1 MQKKRSYFVM
11 AVERT
16 FALLKP
22 GVLQRRIVGEVIS
35 RLERSGFR
43 IIALKMIQVNE
54 DLAETHYG
62 EHKGKPFYP
71 PLVDYMISSPSIA
84 MVLEREDA
92 IASLR
97 KLTGATD
104 PAKAAPGT
112 IRGDYAIIT
121 RRNII
126 HASDSP
132 ESAER
137 EINLFFSSEEIHP
150 FEDGNARWY

>member
-1 MQKKRSYFVM
+1 M

-112 IRGDYAIIT
+112 IRGDYAIVT

>member
-1 MQKKRSYFVM
+1 M

-22 GVLQRRIVGEVIS
+22 GVLQRRIVGEVLS
-35 RLERSGFR
+35 RLEKSGFR
-43 IIALKMIQVNE
+43 IIACKLIQVSSE
-54 DLAETHYG
+54 VAETHYA
-62 EHKGKPFYP
+62 EHREKSFYP
-71 PLVDYMISSPSIA
+71 SLVEYMESSPSIA

-97 KLTGATD
+97 KLAGATD

-112 IRGDYAIIT
+112 IRADYAIVT
-121 RRNII
+121 QKNII

-132 ESAER
+132 ESADR
-137 EINLFFSSEEIHP
+137 EINLFFSDEEIHP
-150 FEDGNARWY
+150 FEDGNAEWY

>member
-1 MQKKRSYFVM
+1 M

-71 PLVDYMISSPSIA
+71 PLVEYMISSPSIA

-112 IRGDYAIIT
+112 IRGDYAIVT

>member
-1 MQKKRSYFVM
+1 M

-22 GVLQRRIVGEVIS
+22 GVLQRRIVGEVLS
-35 RLERSGFR
+35 RLEKSGFR
-43 IIALKMIQVNE
+43 IIACKLIQVSR
-54 DLAETHYG
+54 DVAETHYA
-62 EHKGKPFYP
+62 EHREKSFYP
-71 PLVDYMISSPSIA
+71 SLVEYMESSPSIA

-97 KLTGATD
+97 KLAGATD

-112 IRGDYAIIT
+112 IRADYAIVT
-121 RRNII
+121 QKNII

-132 ESAER
+132 ESANR
-137 EINLFFSSEEIHP
+137 EINLFFSDEEIHP
-150 FEDGNARWY
+150 FEDGNAEWY

>member
-1 MQKKRSYFVM
+1 M

-22 GVLQRRIVGEVIS
+22 GVLQRRIVGEVLS
-35 RLERSGFR
+35 RLEKSGFR
-43 IIALKMIQVNE
+43 IIACKLIQVSRE
-54 DLAETHYG
+54 IAETHYA
-62 EHKGKPFYP
+62 EHREKSFYP
-71 PLVDYMISSPSIA
+71 SLVEYMESSPSIA

-97 KLTGATD
+97 KLAGATD

-112 IRGDYAIIT
+112 IRADYAIVT
-121 RRNII
+121 QKNII

-132 ESAER
+132 ESADR
-137 EINLFFSSEEIHP
+137 EINLFFSGEEIHS
-150 FEDGNARWY
+150 FEDGNAEWY

>member
-1 MQKKRSYFVM
+1 M

-22 GVLQRRIVGEVIS
+22 GVLQRRIVGELLS
-35 RLERSGFR
+35 RLEKSGFR
-43 IIALKMIQVNE
+43 IIACKLIQVSR
-54 DLAETHYG
+54 DVAETHYA
-62 EHKGKPFYP
+62 EHREKSFYP
-71 PLVDYMISSPSIA
+71 SLVEYMESSPSIA

-97 KLTGATD
+97 KLAGATD

-112 IRGDYAIIT
+112 IRADYAIVT
-121 RRNII
+121 QKNII

-137 EINLFFSSEEIHP
+137 EINLFFSREEIHP
-150 FEDGNARWY
+150 FEDGNAEWY

>member
-1 MQKKRSYFVM
+1 M

-22 GVLQRRIVGEVIS
+22 GVLQRRIVGELLS
-35 RLERSGFR
+35 RLEKSGFR
-43 IIALKMIQVNE
+43 IIACKLLQVSR
-54 DLAETHYG
+54 DVAETHYA
-62 EHKGKPFYP
+62 EHREKSFYP
-71 PLVDYMISSPSIA
+71 SLVEYMESSPSIA

-97 KLTGATD
+97 KLAGATD

-112 IRGDYAIIT
+112 IRADYAIVT
-121 RRNII
+121 QKNII

-137 EINLFFSSEEIHP
+137 EINLFFSREEIHP
-150 FEDGNARWY
+150 FEDGNAEWY

>member
-1 MQKKRSYFVM
+1 M

-22 GVLQRRIVGEVIS
+22 GVLQRRIVGEVLS
-35 RLERSGFR
+35 RLEKSGFR
-43 IIALKMIQVNE
+43 IIACKLIQVSRE
-54 DLAETHYG
+54 IAETHYA
-62 EHKGKPFYP
+62 EHREKSFYP
-71 PLVDYMISSPSIA
+71 SLVEYMESSPSIA

-97 KLTGATD
+97 KLAGATD

-112 IRGDYAIIT
+112 IRADYAIVT
-121 RRNII
+121 QKNII

-132 ESAER
+132 ESADR
-137 EINLFFSSEEIHP
+137 EINLFFSGEEIHP
-150 FEDGNARWY
+150 FEDGNAEWY

>member
-1 MQKKRSYFVM
+1 M

-22 GVLQRRIVGEVIS
+22 GVLQRRIVGEVLS
-35 RLERSGFR
+35 RLEKSGFR
-43 IIALKMIQVNE
+43 IIACKLIQVSRE
-54 DLAETHYG
+54 VAETHYA
-62 EHKGKPFYP
+62 EHREKSFYP
-71 PLVDYMISSPSIA
+71 SLVEYMESSPSIA

-97 KLTGATD
+97 KLAGATD

-112 IRGDYAIIT
+112 IRADYAIVT
-121 RRNII
+121 QKNII

-132 ESAER
+132 ESADR
-137 EINLFFSSEEIHP
+137 EINLFFSGEEIHP
-150 FEDGNARWY
+150 FEDGNAEWY